1 MFNRKGWNVNI
12 TKLTLQGYKFYLQ
25 KKIYTV
31 GIEDY
36 LVGNLNIRT
45 TDTEEAWWWRN
56 PIAESMKLSLNHN
69 MNWEFKANSCCEHF
83 INFMLQRYSKI
94 NHVAEK
100 TFKQRSFP
108 LSISVSES
116 VTLVVH
122 QQEFKKLQSHPLS
135 YLRHC
140 VHFINSDILIEIC

>member
-1 MFNRKGWNVNI
+1 
-12 TKLTLQGYKFYLQ
+12 
-25 KKIYTV
+25 
-31 GIEDY
+31 
-36 LVGNLNIRT
+36 
-45 TDTEEAWWWRN
+45 
-56 PIAESMKLSLNHN
+56 
-69 MNWEFKANSCCEHF
+69 
-83 INFMLQRYSKI
+83 MLQRYSKR

-108 LSISVSES
+108 LSISVSET

-122 QQEFKKLQSHPLS
+122 QEFKKLQSHPLS